1 MEVKKKS
8 RLKQPSKA
16 ADMALLLRSK
26 DSNKAND
33 LKSLKTDLLD
43 RLKNGKNIQNRGFL
57 SWEEV
62 NKAVRPIKLNNI
74 KTRFR

>member
-1 MEVKKKS
+1 MAPL
-8 RLKQPSKA
+8 LK
-16 ADMALLLRSK
+16 SK

>member
-1 MEVKKKS
+1 MAPL
-8 RLKQPSKA
+8 LK
-16 ADMALLLRSK
+16 SK

-43 RLKNGKNIQNRGFL
+43 RLKNGNNTQHRGFL

-62 NKAVRPIKLNNI
+62 TKAVRPIKLNNI

>member
-57 SWEEV
+57 S
-62 NKAVRPIKLNNI
+62 
-74 KTRFR
+74 

>member
-1 MEVKKKS
+1 MEVKNIS

-16 ADMALLLRSK
+16 ADMAPLLKSK

-43 RLKNGKNIQNRGFL
+43 RLKHGKNIQNRGFL
-57 SWEEV
+57 S
-62 NKAVRPIKLNNI
+62 
-74 KTRFR
+74 